1 VWRAPDVGVTP
12 AIRALDRL
20 KRGAKTLATALTQA
34 LNGGLDGVVAQL
46 STLPGI
52 TIARLDAFRLLNDI
66 VNNPT
71 AFGLT
76 EIASPCL
83 TPNVPPFTC
92 DSPDEYLFWDGIHPS
107 SATHAIIADEAAAVL
122 LR

>member
-1 VWRAPDVGVTP
+1 M
-12 AIRALDRL
+12 
-20 KRGAKTLATALTQA
+20 
-34 LNGGLDGVVAQL
+34 
-46 STLPGI
+46 TLPGI

-66 VNNPT
+66 VATPA

-83 TPNVPPFTC
+83 TPSVPPFTC
-92 DSPDEYLFWDGIHPS
+92 GTPDEYLFWDGIHPS
-107 SATHAIIADEAAAVL
+107 SATHAIIADEAASVL